1 MTSLLSMFLLLT
13 LSMYLFTELDIRVG
27 FNNCITLSWPSSQF
41 EIQLNKRI
49 CKLIL
54 MKLLLT
60 RSLHLKILVLQ
71 HFSKF
76 QGYLIPV
83 PKWTTSTYSVELILF
98 SFFFMVHSVD
108 WEHKNFYKYIDTE
121 SNSGDTFLKTS

>member
-27 FNNCITLSWPSSQF
+27 FNNCITLSWPSSKF
-41 EIQLNKRI
+41 EVKLNKRI

-76 QGYLIPV
+76 QGVLNTSAKMNNFYLIRGV
-83 PKWTTSTYSVELILF
+83 N
-98 SFFFMVHSVD
+98 SFFFFFS
-108 WEHKNFYKYIDTE
+108 WSILLIE
-121 SNSGDTFLKTS
+121 SIKTFTNILIPKVIRVIHF